1 MFNEARAMLMLEAHR
16 SGQTLQQ
23 IADQYGFSRER
34 ARQLCKRAL
43 CIEQQRN
50 SKVPWFELSPRTR
63 NALGRFAY
71 EHIEIERRNNPSK
84 IYKDFSPT
92 VEGVLKFYPSLTHL
106 KPVPA
111 LGKACIA
118 ELQAWFIRHGRE
130 PLR

>member
-1 MFNEARAMLMLEAHR
+1 MFNEARAKLVLAAHR
-16 SGQTLQQ
+16 NGQTLQQ
-23 IADQYGFSRER
+23 IGETFGFSKER

-43 CIEQQRN
+43 QIEEQRN
-50 SKVPWFELSPRTR
+50 SKAPWYELSPRCR

-71 EHIEIERRNNPSK
+71 EYIEIERRNNPTK
-84 IYKDFSPT
+84 VYKDFSPT

-118 ELQAWFIRHGRE
+118 ELQAWLARHGKE